1 MSLLEAMTCGL
12 PVVSTDCPA
21 GPAYLLEQGAS
32 GLLVPVDDVDAMAE
46 AVIRIARDDDLRD
59 GLIARGRVRAAAF
72 SPAAAASRYLDV
84 ANQVAPPS
92 RVGGRR
98 RGRS

>member
-1 MSLLEAMTCGL
+1 
-12 PVVSTDCPA
+12 
-21 GPAYLLEQGAS
+21 
-32 GLLVPVDDVDAMAE
+32 MAE
-46 AVIRIARDDDLRD
+46 AVIRIARDDDLRA